1 MGAIVTAVVGL
12 LGQLIP
18 LIGTN
23 SALIDEIINTLIAI
37 LPEIVTEVETLIPP
51 IKNIIAALS
60 TDPAT
65 TAAQMTTLQQLDA
78 QADAAF
84 EAAAVDASV
93 DAPSTIGNAP
103 ATPST

>member
-1 MGAIVTAVVGL
+1 MTSIVTAVIAL

-23 SALIDEIINTLIAI
+23 SALITTIINTLIAI

-60 TDPAT
+60 ADPAT
-65 TAAQMTTLQQLDA
+65 SAAQLVTLATLDQQCDQA
-78 QADAAF
+78 FENAAIDPAADAA
-84 EAAAVDASV
+84 S
-93 DAPSTIGNAP
+93 
-103 ATPST
+103 

>member
-1 MGAIVTAVVGL
+1 MSAIITSVVAL

-23 SALIDEIINTLIAI
+23 STLIDTIINTLIAVI
-37 LPEIVTEVETLIPP
+37 PAITEEVEALIPP

-60 TDPAT
+60 ADPAT
-65 TAAQMTTLQQLDA
+65 TAAQMGTLQALD
-78 QADAAF
+78 QQCDAAF

-93 DAPSTIGNAP
+93 DGAAP
-103 ATPST
+103 AAPTS